1 MGAKTPV
8 TEQWAKIQRWKRH
21 PEWKTK
27 DAVRILEVLKPTLL
41 NWKNKYWN
49 IEALPPGCGRRCRM
63 PGGGRKMR
71 RLAPYEK
78 EILVYY
84 EAPAQEHS
92 PMSLNELLTY
102 CRSKL
107 EFKKLNKNTQHTRAK
122 GYIKRVNAAR
132 AASVDGDSVRS
143 SVQEARQSAA
153 EVATSTGEEEKNQSA
168 AKKED
173 QSAAEENNQSAVEKE
188 GQSATE
194 KEGQSAAGAMDDGV
208 SAVEEEGEDEEE
220 ENEEEDSQSAAGVK
234 DDDISV
240 VEDEK
245 DEEEEEEGEEEEE
258 EEVSESSGAFDV
270 TVEAVSDGFRRRPDK
285 CVRFHGSQVSTSQ
298 HGFIHGSK

>member
-8 TEQWAKIQRWKRH
+8 AEQWAKIKRWKRH
-21 PEWKTK
+21 AEWKTM
-27 DAVRILEVLKPTLL
+27 DAVRILEVLKPTLP

-49 IEALPPGCGRRCRM
+49 MEALPPGCGRRCRM

-84 EAPAQEHS
+84 EARAQEHS

-102 CRSKL
+102 CCSKV
-107 EFKKLNKNTQHTRAK
+107 EFKKLNKNTQRTR
-122 GYIKRVNAAR
+122 GSPI
-132 AASVDGDSVRS
+132 SGGGGHLVR
-143 SVQEARQSAA
+143 
-153 EVATSTGEEEKNQSA
+153 GEENNQSA

-173 QSAAEENNQSAVEKE
+173 QSAAEEDSQSAAKENNQSAVEKE
-188 GQSATE
+188 GESAAEEGQSAAE
-194 KEGQSAAGAMDDGV
+194 KEGQSAAGVKNDGV

-220 ENEEEDSQSAAGVK
+220 ENEQENSQSAAGVK

-240 VEDEK
+240 VVDEK
-245 DEEEEEEGEEEEE
+245 DEEEEEGEEEED
-258 EEVSESSGAFDV
+258 VSESSGAFDV
-270 TVEAVSDGFRRRPDK
+270 TMEE
-285 CVRFHGSQVSTSQ
+285 
-298 HGFIHGSK
+298 